1 MKMECNMKRFYT
13 SPMLEI
19 YEVEVEQGFGASG
32 GAGSGGYNPWSI
44 TSAEAEASADA
55 VSDSY

>member
-1 MKMECNMKRFYT
+1 MKRFYT